1 MININLE
8 EMLKIL
14 RTDKGWTTYELAEK
28 INHVGVSEK
37 NIRKW
42 ELGLEYPEID
52 VIYQLSD
59 LYSIPSEDLLMA
71 RQISLESG
79 LDSIHMRF
87 IKYLC
92 FWLGVSIKVAFVL
105 EVLFYIFALWFAFS
119 YIHSA
124 GSRVG

>member
-8 EMLKIL
+8 EMLKKL
-14 RTDKGWTTYELAEK
+14 RTDKGWTTYELVEK
-28 INHVGVSEK
+28 IEHIGISEK

-52 VIYQLSD
+52 VIYKLSD
-59 LYSIPSEDLLMA
+59 IYNVPSENLLMA

-87 IKYLC
+87 IKHLC
-92 FWLGVSIKVAFVL
+92 FWLGVSIKVAF
-105 EVLFYIFALWFAFS
+105 S
-119 YIHSA
+119 
-124 GSRVG
+124 

>member
-8 EMLKIL
+8 EMLKKL
-14 RTDKGWTTYELAEK
+14 RTDKGWTTYELVEK
-28 INHVGVSEK
+28 IEHIGISEK

-52 VIYQLSD
+52 VIYKLSD
-59 LYSIPSEDLLMA
+59 IYNVPSENLLMA

-87 IKYLC
+87 IKHLC

-105 EVLFYIFALWFAFS
+105 EILFYIFALWFAFAF
-119 YIHSA
+119 IHEA
-124 GSRVG
+124 GSRGT